1 MYFLLKCIRISGI
14 LIIVFFSAIY
24 LLNCERQLEESDELV
39 AQVNDGYLLINQLN
53 YLVPENIDPELNLA
67 LKKNLISKWV
77 DDEILYQAALDDGMK
92 LDEKEQFLVD
102 KYSKSLLIQR
112 YLSLKVDRNY
122 RISQKEIEDYYKEHN
137 KEFIFKDDVVR
148 IVHLLMEQRDKAIFN
163 EIRESKNLME
173 IIKKYYFDN
182 KSKTERPNGDLGYL
196 SVSALPS
203 NFMNVINRMKTGAI
217 SSPISSDQGY
227 HFIQLIDRQS
237 KGDIKDQELVQD
249 EIILRLKKEKRQ
261 MELERLL
268 KDLKDKSQIQTYLSK
283 VQK

>member
-1 MYFLLKCIRISGI
+1 MYFLLKYIRISGI
-14 LIIVFFSAIY
+14 LIIFIFSAIY
-24 LLNCERQLEESDELV
+24 LLSCEQQPEESDELV
-39 AQVNDGYLLINQLN
+39 AQVNDSYLLINQLN

-77 DDEILYQAALDDGMK
+77 DDEILYQVALDDGMR

-112 YLSLKVDRNY
+112 YLSLKIDRNY
-122 RISQKEIEDYYKEHN
+122 RISQKEIEDYYKEHDN
-137 KEFIFKDDVVR
+137 EFIFTDNVVR
-148 IVHLLMEQRDKAIFN
+148 IVHLLMEQKDNAIFK
-163 EIRESKNLME
+163 EIRESKSLLE

-182 KSKTERPNGDLGYL
+182 KSTTERPNGDLGYL
-196 SVSALPS
+196 PVSALPS
-203 NFMNVINRMKTGAI
+203 DFMKVINRMKTGAI

-227 HFIQLIDRQS
+227 HFIQLIERQK
-237 KGDIKDQELVQD
+237 KGNIKDQELVQD
-249 EIILRLKKEKRQ
+249 KIILRLKKEKRQ

>member
-1 MYFLLKCIRISGI
+1 MHFLFKYVRISGLLII
-14 LIIVFFSAIY
+14 LIFSAIY
-24 LLNCERQLEESDELV
+24 LLSCERQPEESDELV
-39 AQVNDGYLLINQLN
+39 AQVNDSYLLINQLN

-77 DDEILYQAALDDGMK
+77 DDEILYQAALDDGMQ

-112 YLSLKVDRNY
+112 YLSLKIDRNY

-137 KEFIFKDDVVR
+137 KEFVFKEDVVR
-148 IVHLLMEQRDKAIFN
+148 IVHLLMEQRDNAIFN
-163 EIRESKNLME
+163 EIRESKSLLE

-182 KSKTERPNGDLGYL
+182 KSTTERPNGDLGYI

-203 NFMNVINRMKTGAI
+203 DFMKVIKRMKTGAI

-227 HFIQLIDRQS
+227 HFIQLIERQK
-237 KGDIKDQELVQD
+237 KGNIKDQEIVQD
-249 EIILRLKKEKRQ
+249 KIILRLKKEKRQ